1 MQMKIYLFGMVVVAT
16 MLMILA
22 GGCAS
27 PSTSQPEETSLM
39 KSIFGTLNEF
49 SPLAPAEARNVRKVG
64 NQWMCDINGQVM
76 VYNAATGKWEP
87 NH

>member
-1 MQMKIYLFGMVVVAT
+1 MQMKIHLSGMAIVAT

-22 GGCAS
+22 GGCS
-27 PSTSQPEETSLM
+27 SSSTSQPAETSLM

-76 VYNAATGKWEP
+76 VYNKATGNWEP
-87 NH
+87 QH